1 MSPTTPEPAGAHA
14 PVLYALGRTL
24 ARAAVPAYFRHV
36 EVLGTE
42 RLPASGPLVLAANHP
57 QSITDALVLG
67 WAVPRPL
74 HFLAHSG
81 LFRAP
86 LLGRVLRRA
95 GVLPVY
101 RPREVEG
108 AAAAAGNAE
117 TFRACR
123 EALEAGGVL
132 AIFPEGVSRVARRL
146 QPLKTG
152 AARIVLEAE
161 AAHGFALGVR
171 LVPVGIAFETR
182 TRFRTRVLVRI
193 GAPLAAGAYREA
205 HERDPREAVRSLTA
219 DLRSRLGDLI
229 VDLGREELE
238 ALVADL
244 EATYRE
250 ELLERGAAAAA
261 GSRFARTETLSRE
274 IARMV
279 EFTADRRPEL
289 VWRIGRRLRAYQR
302 LRERLRVSD
311 RLVRGNDAPSR
322 RRAAAALAASAAA
335 GLPIAAYGALWNALP
350 YKLTGRVARRRAADE
365 TKLHWHQLTWG
376 ALFYGLYYPPLLVAA
391 GWILGPAGAAG
402 FGASLVATGF
412 FARWYAGRLDRRR
425 ETLRLAGLLATRG
438 RRVQELRRRRRQ
450 LTEEI
455 DAAVADVLAAR
466 AREGTPEEG
475 T

>member
-1 MSPTTPEPAGAHA
+1 MIRTTAAAAGART
-14 PVLYALGRTL
+14 PVLYALGRAV
-24 ARAAVPAYFRHV
+24 ARAAVPVYFRDV

-42 RLPASGPLVLAANHP
+42 HLPASGPVVLAANHP

-81 LFRAP
+81 LFRTP
-86 LLGRVLRRA
+86 LLAHLLRLS

-108 AAAAAGNAE
+108 AAAGNAE

-123 EALEAGGVL
+123 GALEAGGVL
-132 AIFPEGVSRVARRL
+132 AIFPEGVSRAERRL
-146 QPLKTG
+146 QPLRTG

-161 AAHGFALGVR
+161 AAHGFELGVR
-171 LVPVGIAFETR
+171 LLPVGITFETR
-182 TRFRTRVLVRI
+182 TRFRTRVLVRL
-193 GAPLAAGAYREA
+193 GAPLDAGAYGEA
-205 HERDPREAVRSLTA
+205 HRRDPREAVRVLTE
-219 DLRSRLGDLI
+219 DLRSRLGALI
-229 VDLGREELE
+229 VDLRWEELE

-250 ELLERGAAAAA
+250 DLLERGAAAAA
-261 GSRFARTETLSRE
+261 GSRFARTEALSRE
-274 IARMV
+274 IARAV
-279 EFTADRRPEL
+279 EFTAARRPEV
-289 VWRIGRRLRAYQR
+289 VWRIGRRLRAYRR

-311 RLVRGNDAPSR
+311 RFLRGDDAPSR
-322 RRAAAALAASAAA
+322 RRAAVTLGASAAA

-350 YKLTGRVARRRAADE
+350 YKLTGRVAKRRAADE

-376 ALFYGLYYPPLLVAA
+376 ALFYGLYYPPLLWAA
-391 GWILGPAGAAG
+391 WRILGPAGAAG
-402 FGASLVATGF
+402 FGASLVPTGF
-412 FARWYAGRLDRRR
+412 FARWYAGRLARRR
-425 ETLRLAGLLATRG
+425 ESLRLAVLLATRG

-450 LTEEI
+450 LTAEI
-455 DAAVADVLAAR
+455 DAAVSDYLAAR
-466 AREGTPEEG
+466 AREGAPEEG